1 MARIIEWREIW
12 LYINVWR
19 IGIRSFLADFKNEAV
34 SRLDETRSQK
44 TRQESLDIHG
54 DYLKSEVDEQP
65 TALLAPGSNSRSP
78 PS

>member
-54 DYLKSEVDEQP
+54 DYLKSEVDER
-65 TALLAPGSNSRSP
+65 GWFD
-78 PS
+78 